1 MAGEPKAIR
10 SGEGQTRR
18 VLGNAFAFKVL
29 SADTQDAYALFEIT
43 SPPNG
48 GIPPH
53 INTRESETHVVLH
66 GRYRF
71 VLGGETHEA
80 GPGAVFFVPPGT
92 LHAFQNVGTEPGRM
106 LLVPSPG
113 RNNETFVVKLAER
126 FGGDLPASGPDPEM
140 LKALG
145 ALAQQFGVEP
155 RSPER

>member
-1 MAGEPKAIR
+1 MAGTPKAVR
-10 SGEGQTRR
+10 PGEGR
-18 VLGNAFAFKVL
+18 VFRILGNAFTFKVV
-29 SADTQDAYALFEIT
+29 SADTQDAYAVFEIA

-53 INTRESETHVVLH
+53 VNTRESETHVVLH

-71 VLGGETHEA
+71 VLGEESHEA
-80 GPGAVFFVPPGT
+80 GPGAVFFVPRGT
-92 LHAFQNVGTEPGRM
+92 LHAFQNIGTEPGRM

-145 ALAQQFGVEP
+145 ALAHEYGVEP
-155 RSPER
+155 AIS